1 MFAENGDVFSEEIIG
16 EDINW
21 LHQSQ
26 GEMISQPSVPRE
38 SWHNKIVQSSGN

>member
-1 MFAENGDVFSEEIIG
+1 MIAKYSDIFSEESIG

-26 GEMISQPSVPRE
+26 GEMISQPSVPRD
-38 SWHNKIVQSSGN
+38 SWHYKIAL